1 MTIEQLEIVD
11 DVFLAIHADKLDLPV
26 LPDMAL
32 KIRNLINDPDSSVGQ
47 FVQLISTDL
56 TISLYVIKTANSAAF
71 SRGRP
76 VSNLHDAIPRL
87 GYRMLFS
94 MVLTITLTKLFQANS
109 QLISNKLKELWE
121 HSQTIAACCY
131 VLAQQHKKLKPDQ
144 ALLAG
149 LVHDIGALPLYL
161 YADRH
166 HSEINEEMLDE
177 LISQHSTVVGVKLLQ
192 SWNFPDEI
200 VDVVSGNKDKKYF
213 APSGEADYVD
223 VVAMADQ
230 IATMSA
236 DTVTWANVEAAEAL
250 GYYHEDCQNFIANH
264 AEEFASVNEM
274 LGIAKV

>member
-1 MTIEQLEIVD
+1 MTREQVEIVG
-11 DVFLAIHADKLDLPV
+11 DVISALNADKLDLPV

-32 KIRNLINDPDSSVGQ
+32 KIRNLIDDPDSSVGQ
-47 FVQLISTDL
+47 FVQLISNDL
-56 TISLYVIKTANSAAF
+56 TISLYLIKTANSAAL

-87 GYRMLFS
+87 GYRLLFS
-94 MVLTITLTKLFQANS
+94 MVLTITMTKLFQASNP
-109 QLISNKLKELWE
+109 LIGRKLKELWE
-121 HSQTIAACCY
+121 HSRILAACCY

-166 HSEINEEMLDE
+166 HPEIQEELLDE
-177 LISQHSTVVGVKLLQ
+177 LIIQHSTVVGVKLLQ

-200 VDVVSGNKDKKYF
+200 VDVVSGNEDKKYF
-213 APSGEADYVD
+213 TPSGEADYVD
-223 VVAMADQ
+223 VVAMANQ
-230 IATMSA
+230 LTTMSA

-250 GYYHEDCQNFIANH
+250 GYYHADCQNFIANH
-264 AEEFASVNEM
+264 AEQFATVNEM
-274 LGIAKV
+274 LGITKV